1 LFGKV
6 CPDIVPSCEE
16 AIRTFAK
23 NGNQDDI
30 IVIGERTESSISVK
44 YGWISFSLSLLEC
57 SLELGVALHPGS
69 LVAGRG

>member
-6 CPDIVPSCEE
+6 CPDIVSSCEE
-16 AIRTFAK
+16 AIRTSAK

-30 IVIGERTESSISVK
+30 IVIGERAGSSISVTYK
-44 YGWISFSLSLLEC
+44 RLSFSPSLLEY

>member
-1 LFGKV
+1 M
-6 CPDIVPSCEE
+6 S
-16 AIRTFAK
+16 AK

-30 IVIGERTESSISVK
+30 IVIGERAKSSISVTYK
-44 YGWISFSLSLLEC
+44 RLSFSPSLLEY